1 MISSERSEQG
11 KCQDR
16 TLYLAKKKKKPF
28 RNKGKIETFLAKQ
41 NQKICHQGTLK
52 RLLQEGKE
60 GLQIQLGYAPKKG
73 NIMNGLNM

>member
-16 TLYLAKKKKKPF
+16 TLYLAKKKKITTF
-28 RNKGKIETFLAKQ
+28 RNEGKIETFLAKQ

-52 RLLQEGKE
+52 RLLQVEGKE
-60 GLQIQLGYAPKKG
+60 GLQIQLGYAPK
-73 NIMNGLNM
+73 N